1 MVIIGVAILAAYY
14 FGQAQ
19 PNSMLFASLGI
30 MVVGL
35 LAHVLLNKYIL
46 D

>member
-1 MVIIGVAILAAYY
+1 MVIIGVAILAVYY

-19 PNSMLFASLGI
+19 PNSMLFTSLGI

-35 LAHVLLNKYIL
+35 LAHILLNKFIP